1 MDTSGSVFV
10 ATLLGVKGDVAE
22 CHPVSGIPVSED
34 VLEAEVALLPLSE
47 VATAL
52 GTSTN
57 KVRQMLRDGQ
67 LIAVRR
73 AGDLWVP
80 AAFLVKDG
88 VVRGL
93 SGTITVLEDA
103 GFSRT
108 EMLRWLFETDETL
121 PGNTPVNALRT
132 SHGTEV
138 KRRAQAM
145 AF

>member
-1 MDTSGSVFV
+1 M
-10 ATLLGVKGDVAE
+10 
-22 CHPVSGIPVSED
+22 SGIPVAED
-34 VLEAEVALLPLSE
+34 VLDAAIAVLPLPE

-67 LIAVRR
+67 LIALKRGGELCVPSDFFVR
-73 AGDLWVP
+73 
-80 AAFLVKDG
+80 DG
-88 VVRGL
+88 VVKGL
-93 SGTITVLEDA
+93 TGTITVLADS

-108 EMLRWLFETDETL
+108 EMLRWLFTEDDTL
-121 PGNTPVNALRT
+121 PGNMPIKALRT

>member
-1 MDTSGSVFV
+1 
-10 ATLLGVKGDVAE
+10 
-22 CHPVSGIPVSED
+22 VSGIPVADD
-34 VLEAEVALLPLSE
+34 VLDTAIAVLPVGEVAK
-47 VATAL
+47 AL
-52 GTSTN
+52 GTSAN

-67 LIAVRR
+67 LIALRR
-73 AGDLWVP
+73 NGDLYVP
-80 AAFLVKDG
+80 GAFLVKDG
-88 VVRGL
+88 VVKGL
-93 SGTITVLEDA
+93 AGTITVLADS

-108 EMLRWLFETDETL
+108 EMLRWLFETDESL

>member
-1 MDTSGSVFV
+1 MS
-10 ATLLGVKGDVAE
+10 
-22 CHPVSGIPVSED
+22 PVSGIPVAED
-34 VLEAEVALLPLSE
+34 ILDTAIAVLPLTE
-47 VATAL
+47 VATVL

-73 AGDLWVP
+73 RGELCVPGD
-80 AAFLVKDG
+80 FFVKDG
-88 VVRGL
+88 VVKGL
-93 SGTITVLEDA
+93 TGTITVLADS

-108 EMLRWLFETDETL
+108 EMLRWLFTEDDTL
-121 PGNTPVNALRT
+121 PGNMPIKALRT

>member
-1 MDTSGSVFV
+1 MS
-10 ATLLGVKGDVAE
+10 A
-22 CHPVSGIPVSED
+22 VSAIPVADD
-34 VLEAEVALLPLSE
+34 VLDAAVAVLPLDE
-47 VATAL
+47 VGTAL
-52 GTSTN
+52 GLSAN

-73 AGDLWVP
+73 DGELLVP
-80 AAFLVKDG
+80 ADFLVKDG
-88 VVRGL
+88 VVKGL
-93 SGTITVLEDA
+93 GGTITVLADA

-108 EMLRWLFETDETL
+108 EMLRWLFTADETL
-121 PGNTPVNALRT
+121 PGSTPIMALRT

>member
-1 MDTSGSVFV
+1 M
-10 ATLLGVKGDVAE
+10 
-22 CHPVSGIPVSED
+22 SGIPVAKD
-34 VLEAEVALLPLSE
+34 ILDTAIAVLPVPEVAR
-47 VATAL
+47 VL
-52 GTSTN
+52 GTSAN

-67 LIAVRR
+67 LIALKR
-73 AGDLWVP
+73 GGELCVP
-80 AAFLVKDG
+80 SAFFVKDG
-88 VVRGL
+88 IVKGL
-93 SGTITVLEDA
+93 AGTITVLADS

-108 EMLRWLFETDETL
+108 EMLRWLFTTDDTL

>member
-1 MDTSGSVFV
+1 M
-10 ATLLGVKGDVAE
+10 
-22 CHPVSGIPVSED
+22 SGIPVAED
-34 VLEAEVALLPLSE
+34 ILDTAIAVLPLPEVAN
-47 VATAL
+47 VL

-67 LIAVRR
+67 LIALKR
-73 AGDLWVP
+73 GGELCVP
-80 AAFLVKDG
+80 SAFFVKDG
-88 VVRGL
+88 VVKGL
-93 SGTITVLEDA
+93 TGTITVLADS

-108 EMLRWLFETDETL
+108 EMLRWLFATDDTL